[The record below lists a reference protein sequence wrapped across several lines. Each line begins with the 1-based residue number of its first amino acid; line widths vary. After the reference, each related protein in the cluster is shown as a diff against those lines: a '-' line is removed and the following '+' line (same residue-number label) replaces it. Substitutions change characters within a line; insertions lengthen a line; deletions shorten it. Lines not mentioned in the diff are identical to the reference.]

1 MPPRLQLTSKHAIH
15 TFLQQISAIYIFL
28 AVLFSGIGLIE
39 PHPEDAEPL
48 PSDVQEL
55 LESNEMAQN
64 TMLVASSTLIAFST
78 FFSPGGPRGPYNQW
92 LKCPEFFRG
101 SLSYPDALFRKMFRS
116 VILSSAVLLKMV
128 TDHGVECLVTL
139 LTSLSIY
146 SSRTPSL
153 NQQEGD
159 HNGLCG
165 ISWDVF

>member
-1 MPPRLQLTSKHAIH
+1 MPPLRLTSKHAIH
-15 TFLQQISAIYIFL
+15 TFLQQISVIYIFL

-39 PHPEDAEPL
+39 PHPEDGEPL

-55 LESNEMAQN
+55 LDSNEAAQN

-101 SLSYPDALFRKMFRS
+101 SLSYPDALFRKMFRL
-116 VILSSAVLLKMV
+116 VVLASAVSL
-128 TDHGVECLVTL
+128 TISTNHGVESLVTL
-139 LTSLSIY
+139 STSLLIC

-159 HNGLCG
+159 HNDLCG
-165 ISWDVF
+165 ISWDVS